1 MAFAHFAE
9 EMEKN
14 LWRSFAPRQLSASL
28 QRKWLSSENLI
39 YMFGSNPM
47 GQAPAKQ
54 KRLKNV
60 DGVGWTK

>member
-1 MAFAHFAE
+1 MNRYLNNFLLPMAFAHFAE

-39 YMFGSNPM
+39 
-47 GQAPAKQ
+47 
-54 KRLKNV
+54 
-60 DGVGWTK
+60 